1 MHEHRSSNLA
11 YHLTRIVANLIMRVV
26 YLRVSCGVSNVPRT
40 GPVLLVANHQSNL
53 DPPLIA
59 GEIHWRRLEYMA
71 KAELFKTSWF
81 GRFIGGLGAVPVRDD
96 GGSNTAVIRTM
107 LRRLNEGA
115 AVLVFPE
122 GSRTEDGALQSFQ
135 PGVALLI
142 KRSKCPV
149 VPVAVEGCFEAW
161 PRSRSRPVLRGVRV
175 GVAFGESISHEA
187 LMADGAEAAMVR
199 LAEAVDTLRLDLRAT
214 LRLRTGGR
222 FPPAGPGDGPRLEQP
237 AQSGRRREQD
247 D

>member
-1 MHEHRSSNLA
+1 MHEHRSSNLT
-11 YHLTRIVANLIMRVV
+11 YHLTRIVLNLVLRVV
-26 YLRVSCGVSNVPRT
+26 YRRVSCGVSNVPRT

-59 GEIHWRRLEYMA
+59 GQIHWRRLEYMA
-71 KAELFKTSWF
+71 KAELFKSSWF
-81 GRFIGGLGAVPVRDD
+81 GRFIGGLGAVPVKSD

-122 GSRTEDGALQSFQ
+122 GARTEDGAMQPFQ
-135 PGVALLI
+135 LGVALLI

-149 VPVAVEGCFEAW
+149 VPVAVEGCFQAW
-161 PRSRSRPVLRGVRV
+161 PRSHRRPVLRGVRV
-175 GVAFGESISHEA
+175 GVSFGEPISHEA
-187 LMADGAEAAMVR
+187 LMADGAEAALDR
-199 LAEAVDTLRLDLRAT
+199 LADAVDTLRLDLRA
-214 LRLRTGGR
+214 RLRRRTRGR
-222 FPPAGPGDGPRLEQP
+222 FPPSGPGDGSRLQQP
-237 AQSGRRREQD
+237 AQPGRRREQD